1 MSLKPDVAGKMLV
14 IMSGICHGIAVAY
27 AASGVP
33 TPTPDLTSMKGVSY
47 ANNES
52 RLLAK
57 ATITACSYIRTATSS
72 GVNLDGVQKLGVFS
86 HWHDQFDAFHS
97 GNGPKPDMDAYVSA
111 MVGEVVVDA
120 QVVAGAAQ
128 EDLVAA

>member
-1 MSLKPDVAGKMLV
+1 MGCIQNMSLKRDVASKMLA
-14 IMSGICHGIAVAY
+14 IMSGMCASIAAAY

-33 TPTPDLTSMKGVSY
+33 TPTPSMAGMADVTF
-47 ANNES
+47 ANDES

-97 GNGPKPDMDAYVSA
+97 GIGPKPDMDAYISA
-111 MVGEVVVDA
+111 MMGEVVV
-120 QVVAGAAQ
+120 GAEL